1 MSLKSR
7 YSEYLDCYIEV
18 GKAGNKIVGINFS
31 ETKNGEENNSYVL
44 DDIFSYLKGEK
55 IDLTKHKVALTL
67 SGKKRKAL
75 EQTRNIPYGSTITY
89 KELAE
94 SISTEKDKIKET
106 IDSNPIPILLPTHR
120 VVEENNIGGFPA
132 SIEIKK
138 SLLEL
143 EGSV

>member
-1 MSLKSR
+1 MSLKTR

-31 ETKNGEENNSYVL
+31 ETKNEEENNSNVL

-55 IDLTKHKVALTL
+55 VDLTKHEIALTL

-89 KELAE
+89 EELAE
-94 SISTEKDKIKET
+94 SISAEKEGIRET
-106 IDSNPIPILLPTHR
+106 INSNPIPILLPTHR
-120 VVEENNIGGFPA
+120 VIEKNSIGGFPA
-132 SIEIKK
+132 SKRIKK
-138 SLLEL
+138 RLLEL
-143 EGSV
+143 EGSI